1 MSKLQEAKRNAD
13 SVHPVITGVAVTKS
27 DTTVIPNT
35 RGLWVGVGGAVT
47 VRWLDGTTV
56 ELAGVQNG
64 TLLPIQVD
72 QVRAATT
79 ASSIVA
85 LY

>member
-1 MSKLQEAKRNAD
+1 MSKLQDAKRNAD
-13 SVHPVITGVAVTKS
+13 SVHPIVGAAAVTKS

-47 VRWLDGTTV
+47 VRLLDGSTV
-56 ELAGVQNG
+56 AFAGVQNG
-64 TLLPIQVD
+64 TLLPVQVD
-72 QVRAATT
+72 QVRDATT

>member
-1 MSKLQEAKRNAD
+1 MSLQYVRRDAD
-13 SVHPVITGVAVTKS
+13 SVHPVAFGRAVTKS
-27 DTTVIPNT
+27 DSTVIPTT

-47 VRWLDGTTV
+47 VRFLDGSTV
-56 ELAGVQNG
+56 AFAGVQNG
-64 TLLPIQVD
+64 TLLPVQVD
-72 QVRAATT
+72 QVLDATT